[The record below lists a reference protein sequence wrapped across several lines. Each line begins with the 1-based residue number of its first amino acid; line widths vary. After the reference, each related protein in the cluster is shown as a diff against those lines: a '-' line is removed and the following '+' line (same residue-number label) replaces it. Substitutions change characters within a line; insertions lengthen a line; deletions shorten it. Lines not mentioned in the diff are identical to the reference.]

1 MKRSAPGYED
11 IEETMKLKGKGSIV
25 AAGGARP
32 TAVAAPRRSRPRPAA
47 TSSQTLNVDGG
58 DWMS

>member
-11 IEETMKLKGKGSIV
+11 IEETMKPSGKV
-25 AAGGARP
+25 AIATGARARP
-32 TAVAAPRRSRPRPAA
+32 TAVVGPRCSRPRPAA
-47 TSSQTLNVDGG
+47 ASQMVNAGGG